1 MQRSIFLAK
10 IIGPVLAVVGL
21 ALIFNAST
29 YRILAEEFIN
39 SYALI
44 YLSGVLALPIGL
56 ALVNTHNEWAAD
68 WRVVIT
74 IVGWLCLIGGTLR
87 ILIPQEGEVI
97 GTAIVTQNWWPVLPG
112 IVVLVLGLWLSYGGY
127 WPKPARAKGKGKK

>member
-10 IIGPVLAVVGL
+10 IIGPVLAIVGI
-21 ALIFNAST
+21 ALVFNADV

-56 ALVNTHNEWAAD
+56 ALVNTHNEWTAD

-74 IVGWLCLIGGTLR
+74 IVGWLCLTGGALR
-87 ILIPQEGEVI
+87 ILVPQEGEVI
-97 GTAIVTQNWWPVLPG
+97 GTAITTMTWWPVLPG
-112 IVVLVLGLWLSYGGY
+112 ILVLVFGLWLSYAGY
-127 WPKPARAKGKGKK
+127 YQKPARTKGKGRK